1 MRRIKNKITYK
12 DCVKQN
18 KALLREEKRLAKLPK
33 EVNIDQ
39 IISDIAYAKNCGVI
53 GPSLSPYLQEKIQ
66 ERLKQR
72 QDLHPDG

>member
-1 MRRIKNKITYK
+1 MKNTITYK

-39 IISDIAYAKNCGVI
+39 IISDIAYAKSCGVI

>member
-1 MRRIKNKITYK
+1 MRGIKNKITYK

-18 KALLREEKRLAKLPK
+18 KALLSEEKRLAKLPK
-33 EVNIDQ
+33 EINIDQ
-39 IISDIAYAKNCGVI
+39 IISDIAYAKSCGVI

-66 ERLKQR
+66 ERLKQL

>member
-1 MRRIKNKITYK
+1 MKNKITYK

-33 EVNIDQ
+33 QVDIKQ
-39 IISDIAYAKNCGVI
+39 IISDIAYAKSRGVI

-66 ERLKQR
+66 EYLKQ
-72 QDLHPDG
+72 QQGPSLDG